1 MHVFSTIWVLSRCL
15 LAGAAAVVVLAVVSQ
30 ANAAK
35 FLPHRAI
42 YALTL
47 AKEQADFGAVVDA
60 RGKLQFEWEDV
71 CDGWSVRQRTQ
82 IIVTHKDDSEV
93 AFGWS
98 LNSWESKD
106 GLSYRFFIRRLLADG
121 DSRETRGSATLDGDG
136 GAGEATFTAP
146 EERQVELPR
155 GTIFPTQHSLEV
167 IKAVESGEVPLWR
180 VVFDGSGDEGLYGIN
195 VALARSLPPDLKA
208 SIDTPL
214 VRGLPSWR
222 VGVAYFGMESD
233 AAEPEFEQEMRLF
246 ANGVV
251 DNLLLDYGDF
261 TLDAALADLEELPA
275 PDC

>member
-1 MHVFSTIWVLSRCL
+1 MVRN
-15 LAGAAAVVVLAVVSQ
+15 GSQ
-30 ANAAK
+30 V
-35 FLPHRAI
+35 
-42 YALTL
+42 T
-47 AKEQADFGAVVDA
+47 QAEG
-60 RGKLQFEWEDV
+60 RLEYEWDDV
-71 CDGWSVRQRTQ
+71 CDGWTVRQRTLLTMVHRSGQ
-82 IIVTHKDDSEV
+82 SFQSNWAI
-93 AFGWS
+93 
-98 LNSWESKD
+98 NSWESKD
-106 GLSYRFFIRRLLADG
+106 GLSYRFFIRRLLAG
-121 DSRETRGSATLDGDG
+121 GETLETRGSAKLEAEG
-136 GAGEATFTAP
+136 GAGAASFTLP
-146 EERQVELPR
+146 EERQIELPR